1 MWAKFDDR
9 FHENRKIKRAWR
21 RCPAAI
27 GMHVMAITYSA
38 GHLTDGFVDVDFV
51 EDRMPQ
57 KRAREKA
64 VSVLVDVGLW
74 LTADEGW
81 IVNDFSEF
89 NETKADIEAKRAA
102 KSNAG
107 KKGAAKRWGDANDVA
122 PAIAAASS
130 RQASSVA
137 NDGSVNEPDPT
148 RPVNDLPPNPPKS
161 GGRKRDRDRYEDQVR
176 SFVAEHFPDHPERT
190 AIGLTKHAMS
200 ELVGATTVAEVIA
213 YVNRQC
219 PVGAQA

>member
-102 KSNAG
+102 KSSAG
-107 KKGAAKRWGDANDVA
+107 KKGAARRWGDGNDIA

-148 RPVNDLPPNPPKS
+148 RPDPLTPFNSPK
-161 GGRKRDRDRYEDQVR
+161 GKRQRDHDRFDAQMREWASD
-176 SFVAEHFPDHPERT
+176 HFPNRPVKAVVGYAVHAVQVERAATIEEVCAYVEQRT
-190 AIGLTKHAMS
+190 ATS
-200 ELVGATTVAEVIA
+200 
-213 YVNRQC
+213 
-219 PVGAQA
+219 